1 MARTGRGAKSRDAGK
16 AKGTNAVPDV
26 YGDMLAEAVSSPT
39 RKSEDGTPVKR
50 RRVGGRIVI
59 QNVNEKASHQPE
71 QSISTGEQK
80 GIDDLFEEPLPTP
93 QHIEQSESEDSE
105 DSDED
110 FEDVDLGSNV
120 KQLDS
125 SDHEM
130 EEPGDLKL
138 VLGGDKQETSRSMQ
152 VRRKPITSME
162 KKLRLEIHKLHLCSL
177 LAHVYLRNHW
187 CNDEKVHSALKRI
200 LMKKTVS
207 YLSPDESKSQF
218 QRSRSFMDGLTQA
231 SDAFRAEFKITARGM
246 SKPVWA
252 DSPETLALLQPPEDI
267 DLPMQKTD
275 FLSAAGNLK
284 GSRDVGAQLFCAL
297 LRAAGVDARL
307 VCSMLPLPFQP
318 SQKMT
323 LPQVMHNSSRLPHNR
338 SRRVTPEHNSEAD
351 AGSDGSLTMEGNI
364 GSSKA
369 EIRSRLGR
377 VKRSASP
384 EASSLRVSSTPKSW
398 QAHTYTIS
406 TI

>member
-1 MARTGRGAKSRDAGK
+1 MARTGRGAKSKSAEK
-16 AKGTNAVPDV
+16 AKGTNTVPDV

-39 RKSEDGTPVKR
+39 RKSEDGTPIKR

-59 QNVNEKASHQPE
+59 QNVNENASHQSE
-71 QSISTGEQK
+71 QSISTGEQDS
-80 GIDDLFEEPLPTP
+80 IDDLFEEPEPTP
-93 QHIEQSESEDSE
+93 QHIEQTESEDSAY
-105 DSDED
+105 SDED
-110 FEDVDLGSNV
+110 FEDVDLGSNI
-120 KQLDS
+120 KQPDS
-125 SDHEM
+125 SDHEI

-138 VLGGDKQETSRSMQ
+138 VLGGNNQETSKSMQ
-152 VRRKPITSME
+152 VRRKPITTVE
-162 KKLRLEIHKLHLCSL
+162 KKLRFQIHKLHLCSL

-187 CNDEKVHSALKRI
+187 CNDVKVHSALKSLLTR
-200 LMKKTVS
+200 KTVS
-207 YLSPDESKSQF
+207 YLSPDESNTQF

-231 SDAFRAEFKITARGM
+231 SDAFRAQFKINARGM

-267 DLPMQKTD
+267 ELPMQKTD
-275 FLSAAGNLK
+275 FLSAAGKLR
-284 GSRDVGAQLFCAL
+284 GSRDVGAQLFCAM

-338 SRRVTPEHNSEAD
+338 SGRATPEQHSEAD

-377 VKRSASP
+377 VNRSASP
-384 EASSLRVSSTPKSW
+384 EASSLRVSSTPKGL
-398 QAHTYTIS
+398 QPHTSTIS

>member
-1 MARTGRGAKSRDAGK
+1 MARTGRGAKSKGDGK
-16 AKGTNAVPDV
+16 AKGPNAVPDV

-50 RRVGGRIVI
+50 RRVEGRIVI
-59 QNVNEKASHQPE
+59 QNVNENASHQPQ

-80 GIDDLFEEPLPTP
+80 DIDDLFEEPVPAP
-93 QHIEQSESEDSE
+93 QHIEQTESEDSA

-120 KQLDS
+120 KQPDS

-138 VLGGDKQETSRSMQ
+138 VLGGNDQETSKSMQ

-162 KKLRLEIHKLHLCSL
+162 KKLRIEIHKLHLCSL

-187 CNDEKVHSALKRI
+187 CNDDKVHSALKRV
-200 LMKKTVS
+200 LTKKTVS

-231 SDAFRAEFKITARGM
+231 SDAFRAEFKLNARGM

-252 DSPETLALLQPPEDI
+252 DSPETLVLLQPPADI

-275 FLSAAGNLK
+275 FLSAAGKLK
-284 GSRDVGAQLFCAL
+284 GSRDVAAQFFCAM

-323 LPQVMHNSSRLPHNR
+323 LPQVMHNSSRLPHDR
-338 SRRVTPEHNSEAD
+338 SRRATPEQHSEAD
-351 AGSDGSLTMEGNI
+351 AGSDGSLTVEGNV

-369 EIRSRLGR
+369 EIRSRLGPIN
-377 VKRSASP
+377 RSASP
-384 EASSLRVSSTPKSW
+384 EASSLRVSSTPKSCNP
-398 QAHTYTIS
+398 TLILFS

>member
-1 MARTGRGAKSRDAGK
+1 MARTGRGAKSKDAGK
-16 AKGTNAVPDV
+16 AKGTNAVPGV

-59 QNVNEKASHQPE
+59 QNVNENASHQPK

-93 QHIEQSESEDSE
+93 QHIEHTESEDSA

-110 FEDVDLGSNV
+110 FEDVDLGSNI
-120 KQLDS
+120 KQPDPS
-125 SDHEM
+125 EHEM

-138 VLGGDKQETSRSMQ
+138 VLGGDNQDISKSKQ

-187 CNDEKVHSALKRI
+187 CNDEKIHSALKSI
-200 LMKKTVS
+200 LTKKTVS
-207 YLSPDESKSQF
+207 YLSPDESISQF

-231 SDAFRAEFKITARGM
+231 SDVFRAEFKINARGM

-252 DSPETLALLQPPEDI
+252 DSPQTLALLQPPEDI
-267 DLPMQKTD
+267 DLPMQKAD
-275 FLSAAGNLK
+275 FLSAAGKLK
-284 GSRDVGAQLFCAL
+284 GSRDVGAQLFCAM

-307 VCSMLPLPFQP
+307 VYSMLPLPFQP

-338 SRRVTPEHNSEAD
+338 SRRATPEQHSEAD

-364 GSSKA
+364 GFSKA

-377 VKRSASP
+377 ANRSTSP
-384 EASSLRVSSTPKSW
+384 EASSIRASSTPKSW
-398 QAHTYTIS
+398 QAHTYTF
-406 TI
+406 

>member
-1 MARTGRGAKSRDAGK
+1 MTRTGRGAKS
-16 AKGTNAVPDV
+16 KGTNAVPDV
-26 YGDMLAEAVSSPT
+26 YGDMLVEAVSSPT
-39 RKSEDGTPVKR
+39 RRSEDGTPIKR
-50 RRVGGRIVI
+50 RRVGGRIVV
-59 QNVNEKASHQPE
+59 QNVNKIASHQPE
-71 QSISTGEQK
+71 QSISTGGQE
-80 GIDDLFEEPLPTP
+80 GIDDLFEEPASNP
-93 QHIEQSESEDSE
+93 QHIEQTESEDSAD
-105 DSDED
+105 DSDEE

-120 KQLDS
+120 KQRDS
-125 SDHEM
+125 SDPEM

-138 VLGGDKQETSRSMQ
+138 VLGGDNQETSKSTQ

-162 KKLRLEIHKLHLCSL
+162 KKLRLVIHKLHLCSL

-187 CNDEKVHSALKRI
+187 CNDEKVHSALKSI
-200 LMKKTVS
+200 LTKKTVS
-207 YLSPDESKSQF
+207 YLNPNDSQSQF

-252 DSPETLALLQPPEDI
+252 DSPETLALMQPPDDI

-275 FLSAAGNLK
+275 FLSAAGKIK
-284 GSRDVGAQLFCAL
+284 GSRDVGAQLFCAM

-318 SQKMT
+318 SHKMS
-323 LPQVMHNSSRLPHNR
+323 LPQVMHNSSRLPRNR
-338 SRRVTPEHNSEAD
+338 SRRATPEQNNEAD
-351 AGSDGSLTMEGNI
+351 AGSDGSLTMEGSI

-377 VKRSASP
+377 VNRNASP
-384 EASSLRVSSTPKSW
+384 EASSIRASSTSKSW
-398 QAHTYTIS
+398 QAHTCTFSKI
-406 TI
+406 